1 MWKIA
6 VGFAVFA
13 GLALYVIS
21 KGGDNIDMTGEK
33 HGAEAVHAPA
43 PAARKALERA
53 GLSVA
58 DIDVWEINE
67 AFAVVTEKAIR
78 DLGIDRSKVNI
89 NGGSIALGHPI
100 GATGSILIGTALD
113 ELERSGGRY
122 GLITMCAF
130 GGMAPAMIIERI

>member
-43 PAARKALERA
+43 PA
-53 GLSVA
+53 
-58 DIDVWEINE
+58 
-67 AFAVVTEKAIR
+67 
-78 DLGIDRSKVNI
+78 
-89 NGGSIALGHPI
+89 P
-100 GATGSILIGTALD
+100 
-113 ELERSGGRY
+113 
-122 GLITMCAF
+122 
-130 GGMAPAMIIERI
+130 APAPAAPAPAEAPAAAPAPASK